1 MDLNKQC
8 PAGQL
13 SSVQRKKDSWALET
27 PTGLRPHLTDRC
39 LLLTGCVTWSMQLNL
54 SELQVFI

>member
-13 SSVQRKKDSWALET
+13 SSVPRTKDSWALET
-27 PTGLRPHLTDRC
+27 PTGLRPHLTDQC
-39 LLLTGCVTWSMQLNL
+39 LPHRLCDLEDATQPL
-54 SELQVFI
+54 